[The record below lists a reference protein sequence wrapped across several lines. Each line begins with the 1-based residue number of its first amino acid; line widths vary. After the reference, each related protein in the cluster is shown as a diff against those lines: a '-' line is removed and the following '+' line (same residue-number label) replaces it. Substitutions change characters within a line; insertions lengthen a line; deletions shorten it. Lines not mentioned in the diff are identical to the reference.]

1 MTLAAYRV
9 YEQITPGG
17 QMPPG
22 LWWVAT
28 IATVGCLAIA
38 LGYYLGGG
46 DDARIS
52 IARQR
57 TWNE

>member
-22 LWWVAT
+22 LWWM
-28 IATVGCLAIA
+28 IGAIA
-38 LGYYLGGG
+38 LGIVIFGFGFQIG
-46 DDARIS
+46 RCFPW
-52 IARQR
+52 RQR
-57 TWNE
+57 